1 MAAMTMPPCPDSVQD
16 ALDLLAASRR
26 ERRRG
31 DAAASAKS
39 PVVFLKARRL
49 RAASRWRAALLRCR
63 RRPPTHSQPHGP
75 RKTARTKGQTCAG
88 SRHDSETLSWPAG
101 RRGARRGRVR
111 AHAPRS
117 PRRRSSKNRTHD
129 PAHARDSES
138 RRNRRPQARIPATG
152 PVPRLRGRRRHPRD
166 QAQRQEGGR
175 PLRQDHEPHQEALL
189 RLGQQVHQ
197 AERATSASFPHVSEL
212 QVAATAST
220 RRHVFMKPSS

>member
-1 MAAMTMPPCPDSVQD
+1 MWTS
-16 ALDLLAASRR
+16 
-26 ERRRG
+26 ERAG
-31 DAAASAKS
+31 A
-39 PVVFLKARRL
+39 PGG
-49 RAASRWRAALLRCR
+49 RAAQPRWR

-175 PLRQDHEPHQEALL
+175 PLRQDHEPHQEAML
-189 RLGQQVHQ
+189 RPRLEVHQ
-197 AERATSASFPHVSEL
+197 AERAFSASRRVEAP
-212 QVAATAST
+212 ST
-220 RRHVFMKPSS
+220 RLASISQ

>member
-1 MAAMTMPPCPDSVQD
+1 MAAMTAPPHVHSVRSSTPT
-16 ALDLLAASRR
+16 A
-26 ERRRG
+26 
-31 DAAASAKS
+31 
-39 PVVFLKARRL
+39 
-49 RAASRWRAALLRCR
+49 WRAARGRSARGFGQKPTEFEMCTAERAGAPRGRAAQPRWR

-88 SRHDSETLSWPAG
+88 ARRDSETLSWRRPAAAARG
-101 RRGARRGRVR
+101 RRGPAAAAVPATRTTTRGR
-111 AHAPRS
+111 
-117 PRRRSSKNRTHD
+117 T
-129 PAHARDSES
+129 HARHTPRLRIETA
-138 RRNRRPQARIPATG
+138 QAREPVEG

-175 PLRQDHEPHQEALL
+175 ALRQDHEPHQEALL
-189 RLGQQVHQ
+189 RLGQQVYQ